1 MSPLHTYQRDATRF
15 ILNTPRC
22 LLQMPM
28 GSGKS
33 LTTLTALDSL
43 SLLEDVF
50 PALVIAPLRVAQSTW
65 PNEVAQWPFLE
76 HLRVSVVTG
85 SPAQR
90 QLALD
95 KTADIYTTNYENLPW
110 LEAHLHS
117 RWPFRSIV
125 ADESTKL
132 KGFRTRQGTK
142 RAKSL
147 AKVAFRSPRFIG
159 LTGTPAP
166 NGLQDLWGQVWFC
179 DQGQRLGKSF
189 TAFQSR
195 WFRSIQ
201 MGANAMATKLE
212 PYPHSQKEIE
222 DRIRD
227 ITYSLD
233 IRDHLDIRQPIVN
246 IIKVKLPT
254 NAAKLYRQMEQEMW
268 VQLASL
274 KEVEA
279 VNAAAKTQKCLQIA
293 SGFAYHDAKRNYEE
307 IHDAKLEALDSVIEE
322 ACGAPVLV
330 AYAFKADLERLLK
343 RFPKGKAMDADPK
356 TIEQWN
362 AGKIPVLFVHPKS
375 AGHGLNLQHGGNIL
389 CFYGIDWNLEDRLQ
403 VIERIGPV
411 RQKQAGYDRP
421 VFIHYLIA
429 EGTVDEL
436 VLTRVDAKKSVME
449 TLMQNLKN
457 R

>member
-22 LLQMPM
+22 LVLMPM

-65 PNEVAQWPFLE
+65 PNEVAQWPFLG

-110 LEAHLHS
+110 LEAHLQS

-132 KGFRTRQGTK
+132 KGFRTRQGTQ

-147 AKVAFRSPRFIG
+147 ARVAFRSPRFIG

-189 TAFQSR
+189 TAFQNR
-195 WFRSIQ
+195 WFRSVRV
-201 MGANAMATKLE
+201 GDDAMATKLE

-246 IIKVKLPT
+246 IINVKLPT

-362 AGKIPVLFVHPKS
+362 AGKIPMLFVHPKS

-429 EGTVDEL
+429 KGTIDEL
-436 VLTRVDAKKSVME
+436 VLARVDEKKSVLE

>member
-1 MSPLHTYQRDATRF
+1 MSPLHTYQRDAARF

-22 LLQMPM
+22 LVLMPM

-65 PNEVAQWPFLE
+65 PNEVAQWPFLG

-110 LEAHLHS
+110 LEAHLQS

-132 KGFRTRQGTK
+132 KGFRTRQGSK

-147 AKVAFRSPRFIG
+147 ARVAFRSPRFIG

-166 NGLQDLWGQVWFC
+166 NGLQDLWGPVWFC
-179 DQGQRLGKSF
+179 DQGQRLGMSF
-189 TAFQSR
+189 TAFQNR
-195 WFRSIQ
+195 WFRSVRV
-201 MGANAMATKLE
+201 GDDAMATKLE

-362 AGKIPVLFVHPKS
+362 VGKIPMLFVHPKS